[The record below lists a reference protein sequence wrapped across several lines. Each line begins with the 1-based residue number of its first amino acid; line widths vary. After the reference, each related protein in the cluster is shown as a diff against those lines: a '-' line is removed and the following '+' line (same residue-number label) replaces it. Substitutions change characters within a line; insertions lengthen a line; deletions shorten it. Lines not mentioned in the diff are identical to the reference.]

1 MNETTTKSGQ
11 LPNRRRMSSKRVL
24 KMVRVGGTSMETK
37 EKADKTRTKVKR
49 LLQVITSQ
57 LTPPPSPPILN
68 LGGFTKLI
76 KPTMHNLI
84 SK

>member
-1 MNETTTKSGQ
+1 MNESTAKSGQ
-11 LPNRRRMSSKRVL
+11 LRNRRRMSSKRVR

-37 EKADKTRTKVKR
+37 EKAVKKRKKVKR
-49 LLQVITSQ
+49 FIQVITSQ
-57 LTPPPSPPILN
+57 LTPPPSPPIWN
-68 LGGFTKLI
+68 LGGFTRII